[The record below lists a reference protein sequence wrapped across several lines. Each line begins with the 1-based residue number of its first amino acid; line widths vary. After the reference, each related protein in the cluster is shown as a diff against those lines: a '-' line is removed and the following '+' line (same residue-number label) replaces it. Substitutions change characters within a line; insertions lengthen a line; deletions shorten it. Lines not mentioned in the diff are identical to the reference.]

1 MQCLKE
7 SGPLY
12 FTLMLLVLIWEAWL
26 GGTKKIKEN
35 STLALVVVVIVSVI
49 KQLFHKENNDGNERP

>member
-7 SGPLY
+7 ASLPYTVVL
-12 FTLMLLVLIWEAWL
+12 LLVLVWEAWL

-35 STLALVVVVIVSVI
+35 STLALIVVVIVAVL
-49 KQLFHKENNDGNERP
+49 KQLLKGENKDGNGRT